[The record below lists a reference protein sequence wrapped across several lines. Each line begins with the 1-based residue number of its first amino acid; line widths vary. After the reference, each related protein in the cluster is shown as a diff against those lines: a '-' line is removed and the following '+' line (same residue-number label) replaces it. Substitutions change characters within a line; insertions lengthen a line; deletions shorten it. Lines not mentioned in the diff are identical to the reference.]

1 MDINIKNL
9 TKKYRTKEGAIDAFK
24 NITVDIKSGE
34 FITIMGKSGSGKT
47 SLLHIIGLLD
57 RPTTGEITMDGDIL
71 SDANENTLVNIREE
85 KIGFIFQSYHLLPNM
100 TALENVLLPLHL
112 KTHLPHDEK
121 LTMAKETLREVSLYD
136 RMDHLPKQLSGGEQ
150 QRVAI
155 ARGLVKNPSLIIADE
170 PTGNLDEETEIEILN
185 LLRKLHKD
193 NRTLIIAT
201 HNNLVRNFA
210 ERNLVMNNGSLEE
223 SNI

>member
-1 MDINIKNL
+1 MNINIKNL
-9 TKKYRTKEGAIDAFK
+9 TKKYRTKEGTIDAFK
-24 NITVDIKSGE
+24 NVTVDIKSGE

-57 RPTTGEITMDGDIL
+57 YPTIGEITMDGNII
-71 SDANENTLVNIREE
+71 SNANESTLVNIREQ
-85 KIGFIFQSYHLLPNM
+85 KIGFIFQNYHLLPNM

-112 KTHLPHDEK
+112 KTDLSHDEK
-121 LTMAKETLREVSLYD
+121 LIMAKEALREVSLYD
-136 RMDHLPKQLSGGEQ
+136 RVDHLPKQLSGGEQ

-185 LLRKLHKD
+185 LLKKLHKD

-210 ERNLVMNNGSLEE
+210 ERNLIMNNGSLEE

>member
-1 MDINIKNL
+1 MNIKISNL
-9 TKKYRTKEGAIDAFK
+9 TKRYKTMEGTIEAFK
-24 NITVDIKSGE
+24 NITLEIKSGE

-57 RPTTGEITMDGDIL
+57 HPTSGEINMDGNIISSISERD
-71 SDANENTLVNIREE
+71 LVNIREQ

-112 KTHLPHDEK
+112 KKNLTHDEK
-121 LTMAKETLREVSLYD
+121 LLMAKEALREVSLYD

-185 LLRKLHKD
+185 LLKKLHNNK
-193 NRTLIIAT
+193 RTLIIAT
-201 HNNLVRNFA
+201 HNTFVRNFA
-210 ERNLVMNNGSLEE
+210 ERNLIITNGSLEE